1 MPHRTA
7 QRLRNRALDCR
18 NIAKGAC
25 SIVDAALLEEI
36 ADELDADAV
45 KLELRRAADPT
56 DHPVA
61 LAALPSE

>member
-1 MPHRTA
+1 M
-7 QRLRNRALDCR
+7 
-18 NIAKGAC
+18 
-25 SIVDAALLEEI
+25 DAALLEEI